1 MVLRV
6 IAGIY
11 KNRGYWERDADWL
24 QHWFFN
30 LIQKQPHY
38 LNNVMIM
45 TMMMIIIITLT
56 TKATTMI
63 MIIKALLMKNLS
75 NDIGTH
81 WYC

>member
-30 LIQKQPHY
+30 LIQKQPDY
-38 LNNVMIM
+38 LNNVTIM
-45 TMMMIIIITLT
+45 TMMIIIITLT

-63 MIIKALLMKNLS
+63 MIIKALLNEKP
-75 NDIGTH
+75 I
-81 WYC
+81 